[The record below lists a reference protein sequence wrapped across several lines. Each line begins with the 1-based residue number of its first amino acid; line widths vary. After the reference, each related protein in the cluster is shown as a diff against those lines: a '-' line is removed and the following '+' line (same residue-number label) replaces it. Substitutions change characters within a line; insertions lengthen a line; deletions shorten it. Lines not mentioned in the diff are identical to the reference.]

1 MATETEPTD
10 LKSVP
15 NLKISRSENP
25 EIELSFEEVE
35 NLHVFDQM
43 GNKIRFGDTY
53 ANQKTIV
60 VFARHFLC
68 YMCKEYVEDL
78 AKIPLNTLKDKN
90 VKLVVIGCAPW
101 KFIKHFKQETGYQY
115 DMYCDPDRNIYKC
128 LKCKC
133 EANHTRKVVNKH
145 IKSNALSGILKSTWR
160 AMQFPNEWQGDPS
173 QMGATFIL
181 GPGSTVHFS
190 HLDGN
195 SADQVAINDLLIE
208 AGCDTVDFEKDQ
220 RVLHV

>member
-1 MATETEPTD
+1 MKLSTFQLPRTEQVIEQKRTRLIAPSIVFLPKMATDTESRD
-10 LKSVP
+10 LESVP

-35 NLHVFDQM
+35 NLYVFDQT
-43 GNKIRFGDTY
+43 GNKIRFGDIY

-60 VFARHFLC
+60 VFAR
-68 YMCKEYVEDL
+68 
-78 AKIPLNTLKDKN
+78 
-90 VKLVVIGCAPW
+90 
-101 KFIKHFKQETGYQY
+101 HFKQETGYQY

-145 IKSNALSGILKSTWR
+145 IKSNAISGILKSTWR

-220 RVLHV
+220 RVIHV